1 MAFGYLV
8 VALLA
13 AAVAVFAL
21 QNSEPVTVHFLFWSV
36 RPLPVAGVTLAAL
49 AVGLIVAGLPLAIAR
64 RRWRSRSQS
73 LEARVA
79 SLENV
84 VAERDRTILSQPP
97 PRPAGSTTP
106 RPPEPTPPRPP
117 ETIS

>member
-21 QNSEPVTVHFLFWSV
+21 QNSDPITVHFLFWSV
-36 RPLPVAGVTLAAL
+36 RPLPVAGVALAAL
-49 AVGLIVAGLPLAIAR
+49 AVGLIVAGVPLAVAR

-73 LEARVA
+73 LETRVA
-79 SLENV
+79 SLESAL
-84 VAERDRTILSQPP
+84 AERDRTILSQPP
-97 PRPAGSTTP
+97 PRPTGSTSP

-117 ETIS
+117 ETI